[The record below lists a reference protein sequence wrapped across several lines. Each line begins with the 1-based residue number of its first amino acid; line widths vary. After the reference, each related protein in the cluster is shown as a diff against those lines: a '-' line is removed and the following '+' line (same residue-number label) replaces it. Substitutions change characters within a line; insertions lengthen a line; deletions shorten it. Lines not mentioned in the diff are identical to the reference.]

1 MSLPSLDQALAI
13 LLERCRPVA
22 EIEMAEL
29 GAILGRALA
38 SGICATEPY
47 PLFDNSAVD
56 GYAICRLED
65 GLVGRKL
72 RLAGRAWAGH
82 GFPGPIEPG
91 TAWRI
96 LTGAPVPENAVAV
109 VMQEDVELES
119 GEVTIRREA
128 REGQHIR
135 RKGSD
140 VRVGEILVSVGHTLN
155 AGSQALLASQGIMG
169 APVWRRVRVAIL
181 ATGDELVDPRL
192 KPEPGQIRETNGL
205 MLRTLVSQSGG
216 TPMVTETVRDDSA
229 LLAASLKRWC
239 QDADVV
245 LISGGASVGDR
256 DYVAQVVGDHG
267 EVVLHGVAMK
277 PGKPFL
283 FGEVGSCA
291 VFGLP
296 GNPGS
301 VFVGFHLLVRP
312 FLLKLGGHARPLG
325 YWFPVPLL
333 EDVRTAGRE
342 EFLRV
347 KLEFSS
353 GALVARSAGEQGSFG
368 LRSLA
373 EAEALARIPANTHH
387 ARGDLVWATP
397 VALR

>member
-1 MSLPSLDQALAI
+1 MVGLDAV
-13 LLERCRPVA
+13 P
-22 EIEMAEL
+22 
-29 GAILGRALA
+29 GRALA
-38 SGICATEPY
+38 SDIVATEPH

-56 GYAICRLED
+56 GYAISRMED

-72 RLAGRAWAGH
+72 RLAGRSWAGH
-82 GFPGPIEPG
+82 GYPGPIEPG

-96 LTGAPVPENAVAV
+96 LTGAPVPEHAVAV
-109 VMQEDVELES
+109 VMQEDVEVEN
-119 GEVTIRREA
+119 GEITIRSEA
-128 REGQHIR
+128 REAQHIR

-140 VRVGEILVSVGHTLN
+140 VRPGDILLAAGQTLN
-155 AGSQALLASQGIMG
+155 AGSQALLASQGMTE

-192 KPEPGQIRETNGL
+192 RPEPGQIRETNGL

-216 TPMVTETVRDDSA
+216 TPLVTETVRDDAA
-229 LLAASLKRWC
+229 LLAAALKRWC

-245 LISGGASVGDR
+245 LVSGGASVGDR
-256 DYVAQVVGDHG
+256 DYVAPVVGELG
-267 EVVLHGVAMK
+267 QVVLHGVAMK

-312 FLLKLGGHARPLG
+312 FLRKLGGHARSSG
-325 YWFPVPLL
+325 HWFPVQLL

-353 GALVARSAGEQGSFG
+353 GALVARLAGEQGSFG

-373 EAEALARIPANTHH
+373 EADALARVPAHTDH
-387 ARGDLVWATP
+387 ASGEIVWATS
-397 VALR
+397 VAL

>member
-1 MSLPSLDQALAI
+1 MSLPSLDRALAI
-13 LLERCRPVA
+13 LLERCRRVA
-22 EIEMAEL
+22 EIEMEEL
-29 GAILGRALA
+29 GALPGRALA
-38 SGICATEPY
+38 SDIVATEPY

-56 GYAICRLED
+56 GYAISCLED

-82 GFPGPIEPG
+82 GLPGPIEAG
-91 TAWRI
+91 TAWRV
-96 LTGAPVPENAVAV
+96 LTGAPVPDNAVAV
-109 VMQEDVELES
+109 VMQEDVEVEN
-119 GEVTIRREA
+119 GEVTIRSEA
-128 REGQHIR
+128 KEAQHIR

-140 VRVGEILVSVGHTLN
+140 VVPGDVLLTAGQTLN
-155 AGSQALLASQGIMG
+155 AGSQALLASQGIME
-169 APVWRRVRVAIL
+169 APVFRRVRVAIL
-181 ATGDELVDPRL
+181 ATGDELVEPRL
-192 KPEPGQIRETNGL
+192 KPEAGQIRETNGL
-205 MLRTLVSQSGG
+205 MLRTLVSRSGG
-216 TPMVTETVRDDSA
+216 APVVTVTVRDDPA
-229 LLAASLKRWC
+229 LLAAALKRWC

-256 DYVAQVVGDHG
+256 DYVAQVVGDLG
-267 EVVLHGVAMK
+267 QVVLHGVAMK

-291 VFGLP
+291 VLGLP

-312 FLLKLGGHARPLG
+312 FLRKLGGHAPPMG
-325 YWFPVPLL
+325 HWFPVELL

-353 GALVARSAGEQGSFG
+353 GALVARLAGEQGSFG

-373 EAEALARIPANTHH
+373 EADALARVPAHTHH
-387 ARGDLVWATP
+387 VRGHTVWATS
-397 VALR
+397 VAL